1 MTAMTDAPSQSRQS
15 ASSKNTAP
23 DTDSTLDNPLSPSFR
38 RGKNIL
44 AVASGKGGVGKT
56 FFSISL
62 TQALAN
68 MGKKVLLFDGDL
80 GLANVDVQLGLMP
93 KRDLNDVI
101 RGRLSLDK
109 VIQHYEG
116 GNFDIIAGRSGQAS
130 LSALPSQRLM
140 MLRDQLLDVADQ
152 YDAVIIDLGAGVDR
166 TVRML
171 SSMATRTLLVST
183 DEPTSLTDAYAF
195 IKLGAAAGL
204 SKNVSIVV
212 NMAQSASEGEKTYKT
227 LLKACE
233 NFLRLSPPLAGMV
246 RQDPRVKE
254 TIRHQTPLLT
264 RSPNTEAASD
274 VEKIAKNAWR
284 EMQEEAREMVK
295 AAAKR

>member
-1 MTAMTDAPSQSRQS
+1 MTDTTTNA
-15 ASSKNTAP
+15 ASHTASN
-23 DTDSTLDNPLSPSFR
+23 DIDNPLSPSFR
-38 RGKNIL
+38 RGKNII

-56 FFSISL
+56 FFSITL
-62 TQALAN
+62 TQALAR

-109 VIQHYEG
+109 VIQPYEDG
-116 GNFDIIAGRSGQAS
+116 GFDIIAGRSGQAS
-130 LSALPSQRLM
+130 LSALPSQRLAI
-140 MLRDQLLDVADQ
+140 LRDQLIDVSDS
-152 YDAVIIDLGAGVDR
+152 YDVVVIDLGAGVDR
-166 TVRML
+166 TVRL
-171 SSMATRTLLVST
+171 FSATATRTLLVTT

-195 IKLGAAAGL
+195 IKLGSAAGM

-212 NMAQSASEGEKTYKT
+212 NQAGSASEGEKTYKT

-246 RQDPRVKE
+246 RLDPRVKE

-264 RSPNTEAASD
+264 RSPNTEAAAD
-274 VEKIAKNAWR
+274 VEKIAKVAFR
-284 EMQEEAREMVK
+284 EMQEEAREMLK
-295 AAAKR
+295 AARR

>member
-1 MTAMTDAPSQSRQS
+1 MTMMATDTKTTQ
-15 ASSKNTAP
+15 
-23 DTDSTLDNPLSPSFR
+23 DTTTEFSGSGSFP
-38 RGKNIL
+38 RGKNII

-62 TQALAN
+62 AHALSR
-68 MGKKVLLFDGDL
+68 MGKNVLLFDGDL

-109 VIQHYEG
+109 VVQRYEDG
-116 GNFDIIAGRSGQAS
+116 GFDIIAGRSGQAS
-130 LSALPSQRLM
+130 LSALPSQRLA
-140 MLRDQLLDVADQ
+140 MLRDQLIELSDA
-152 YDAVIIDLGAGVDR
+152 YDAIIIDLGAGVDR
-166 TVRML
+166 TVRMF
-171 SSMATRTLLVST
+171 SASATRTLLVST

-195 IKLGAAAGL
+195 IKLGSAAGM

-212 NMAQSASEGEKTYKT
+212 NMASSKTEGEKTYKT

-246 RQDPRVKE
+246 RQDPKVKE

-264 RSPNTEAASD
+264 RSPNCDAAGD
-274 VEKIAKNAWR
+274 IEKIAQYAFK
-284 EMQEEAREMVK
+284 EMVEEGRAMAK
-295 AAAKR
+295 AARG

>member
-1 MTAMTDAPSQSRQS
+1 MATDTKIAQSSTATDLTGG
-15 ASSKNTAP
+15 SSFP
-23 DTDSTLDNPLSPSFR
+23 
-38 RGKNIL
+38 RGKNII

-62 TQALAN
+62 TQALTR

-109 VIQHYEG
+109 VVQRYEDG
-116 GNFDIIAGRSGQAS
+116 GFDIIAGRSGQAS
-130 LSALPSQRLM
+130 LSALPSQRLA
-140 MLRDQLLDVADQ
+140 MLRDQLIELSDAYDV
-152 YDAVIIDLGAGVDR
+152 VVIDLGAGVDR
-166 TVRML
+166 TVRMF
-171 SSMATRTLLVST
+171 SAFATRTLLVST

-195 IKLGAAAGL
+195 IKLGSAAGM

-212 NMAQSASEGEKTYKT
+212 NMASSKTEGEKTYKT

-233 NFLRLSPPLAGMV
+233 NFLRLSPPLAGMI
-246 RQDPRVKE
+246 RQDPKVKE

-264 RSPNTEAASD
+264 RSPNCDAAGD
-274 VEKIAKNAWR
+274 IEKIAENAYQ
-284 EMQEEAREMVK
+284 EMLEEAKMLAK
-295 AAAKR
+295 AARG